1 MVEGR
6 DLPQREHAQL
16 ANGGLEGSK
25 MPIPMGEHQCYPQG
39 DPCPSWGG
47 QPHMY
52 EVDKWNMHRHLA
64 IVGIQHKREVGQA
77 HAITIEFQVL

>member
-1 MVEGR
+1 
-6 DLPQREHAQL
+6 
-16 ANGGLEGSK
+16 

-52 EVDKWNMHRHLA
+52 ES
-64 IVGIQHKREVGQA
+64 GQVEYA
-77 HAITIEFQVL
+77 PPLGHCGHPTQKGSWLGPCNHN